1 MDPARASPPAHTYPG
16 PPGRRGPGA
25 TVGRMRTV
33 TVGMLGC
40 GTVGQDVLN
49 LIERRG
55 AIFADLGVKI
65 EVVGVLVRDTGRER
79 RIPAGTPLTTDPAF
93 LQQCEV
99 VIEAMGG
106 VQLPMTMLRPYLRS
120 GRPVITANKALLA
133 ECWDE
138 LRDYALNGK
147 LYYEASVM
155 AGTPVIGPM
164 STVLRASTFT
174 RLQAVLN
181 GTCLYI
187 LTQMEQ
193 GRDYAQALAEA
204 QALGYAEDPPTLDVG
219 GFDTAH
225 KLTVLARFCADG
237 NFRYDRVQ
245 VQGIEHITQADIQA
259 ARERG
264 ERIKLVAELESVGG
278 EWQARV
284 APQSLPETHPLC
296 TAGASR
302 NAMVYEGEECGTL
315 IFAGGGAGG
324 MVTASA
330 MVGDLLDLLI
340 GFPGHVPLH

>member
-1 MDPARASPPAHTYPG
+1 
-16 PPGRRGPGA
+16 
-25 TVGRMRTV
+25 MRTV
-33 TVGMLGC
+33 TVGVLGC
-40 GTVGQDVLN
+40 GTVGQNVLN
-49 LIERRG
+49 LIERRR
-55 AIFADLGVKI
+55 AIFRDLGVEI
-65 EVVGVLVRDTGRER
+65 EVAGVLVRDPDKAREV
-79 RIPAGTPLTTDPAF
+79 PAGTRMTTDPAF
-93 LQQCEV
+93 LQECGV

-106 VQLPMTMLRPYLRS
+106 VERPLALLRPYLRS

-138 LRDYALNGK
+138 LRGHALAGR

-187 LTQMEQ
+187 LGQMEA
-193 GRDYAQALAEA
+193 GRAYADALAEA

-225 KLTVLARFCADG
+225 KLAVLARFCADG
-237 NFRYDRVQ
+237 DFPHSAVEVR
-245 VQGIEHITQADIQA
+245 GIEGVTLEDVQA
-259 ARERG
+259 AAAAG
-264 ERIKLVAELESVGG
+264 ERIRLVAELTREDG
-278 EWQARV
+278 EWRAAV
-284 APQSLPETHPLC
+284 GPQRLPFDHPLC
-296 TAGASR
+296 NAGAGR
-302 NAMVYEGEECGTL
+302 NAMLYEGEECGTL

-330 MVGDLLDLLI
+330 MVGDLLDYLL

>member
-1 MDPARASPPAHTYPG
+1 MS
-16 PPGRRGPGA
+16 A
-25 TVGRMRTV
+25 TVTPMRTV
-33 TVGMLGC
+33 TVGLLGC
-40 GTVGQDVLN
+40 GTVGQNVLR
-49 LIERRG
+49 LLERRKN
-55 AIFADLGVKI
+55 IFDDLGVRI
-65 EVVGVLVRDTGRER
+65 EVTGVLVRDAGRSR
-79 RIPAGTPLTTDPAF
+79 NVPGGTPLTTDPAF
-93 LQQCEV
+93 LQESSV
-99 VIEAMGG
+99 VIEALGG
-106 VQLPMTMLRPYLRS
+106 IEQPLALLLPYLRS

-133 ECWDE
+133 ERWDD
-138 LRDYALNGK
+138 LRDHALAGR

-181 GTCLYI
+181 GTCNHI
-187 LTQMEQ
+187 LTQMEGGQ
-193 GRDYAQALAEA
+193 SYAQALAEA

-237 NFRYDRVQ
+237 NFPFSAVQ
-245 VQGIEHITQADIQA
+245 ISGIEGVTLDDVAA
-259 ARERG
+259 ARVAG
-264 ERIKLVAELESVGG
+264 ERIKLVAELRREDEGWRATVS
-278 EWQARV
+278 
-284 APQSLPETHPLC
+284 PQRLPAAHPLC
-296 TAGASR
+296 NEGASR

-330 MVGDLLDLLI
+330 MVGDLLDWLI